1 MRRFGG
7 RALGRRRLL
16 LSQVDASPQLVIFR
30 ESGGSSTPQLLDSSI
45 SVSGIL
51 DRPLSRTMTAAGVAR
66 SDSIFKYRLQ
76 AQLRI
81 LAARCAEFAS
91 FNGDIQLSWLLTRT
105 NHRNT

>member
-51 DRPLSRTMTAAGVAR
+51 DRPPEPVIGRRESADPVADDDSGGCRALGFNLQISIANATSHSRGAMRRVCVV
-66 SDSIFKYRLQ
+66 Q
-76 AQLRI
+76 
-81 LAARCAEFAS
+81 
-91 FNGDIQLSWLLTRT
+91 W
-105 NHRNT
+105 